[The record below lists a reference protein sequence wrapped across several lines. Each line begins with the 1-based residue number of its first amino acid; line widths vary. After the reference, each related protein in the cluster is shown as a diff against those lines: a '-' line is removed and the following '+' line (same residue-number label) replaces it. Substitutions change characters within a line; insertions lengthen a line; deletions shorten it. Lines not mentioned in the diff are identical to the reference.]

1 MRFRLVPSN
10 DEFFEQ
16 FSRAAVNLQGSVRS
30 LRDLVE
36 DFDDVEAKHARVREH
51 EKIGDQITR
60 EILHNLDTTFVT
72 PFDREDIHA
81 LAEGIDDVV
90 DGTYHLSEVLTLV
103 PIREMLPEFREQVA
117 IIEAAAA
124 VLVELFGG
132 LAPMKGLKPLLE
144 QIDGFETAGD
154 QVYRR
159 TLGRL
164 FSGELDAL
172 EVLKWKD
179 LVESAEDTLD
189 KIEDVSDVVAAILV
203 KHA

>member
-16 FSRAAVNLQGSVRS
+16 FNRAAVNLQTSIRA
-30 LRDLVE
+30 LRGLVE
-36 DFDDVEAKHARVREH
+36 DFTDVDTKHARVREA
-51 EKIGDQITR
+51 EKVGDQVTR
-60 EILHNLDTTFVT
+60 DILHNLDTTFVT

-81 LAEGIDDVV
+81 LAEGLDDVV
-90 DGTYHLSEVLTLV
+90 DGIYHLSEVLTLV
-103 PIREMLPEFREQVA
+103 PIHTMLPEFREQVA
-117 IIEAAAA
+117 VIDEASS

-132 LAPMKGLKPLLE
+132 LAAMKGLKPLLE
-144 QIDGFETAGD
+144 RIDGLETAGD
-154 QVYRR
+154 QIYRR

-164 FSGELDAL
+164 FSGEFDAL

-179 LVESAEDTLD
+179 LVESAEDTMD

>member
-16 FSRAAVNLQGSVRS
+16 FNRAAVNLQTSVQA
-30 LRDLVE
+30 LRGLVE
-36 DFDDVEAKHARVREH
+36 DFTDVDAKHARVREA
-51 EKIGDQITR
+51 EKVGDQITR
-60 EILHNLDTTFVT
+60 DILRNLDTTFVT

-81 LAEGIDDVV
+81 LAEGLDDVV
-90 DGTYHLSEVLTLV
+90 DGIYHLSEVLTLV
-103 PIREMLPEFREQVA
+103 PIHAMLPEFREQVA
-117 IIEAAAA
+117 VMDEAAAA
-124 VLVELFGG
+124 VVELFGG
-132 LAPMKGLKPLLE
+132 LSAMKGLKPVLE
-144 QIDGFETAGD
+144 QIDSLETAGD
-154 QVYRR
+154 QIYRR

-179 LVESAEDTLD
+179 LVESAEDTID
-189 KIEDVSDVVAAILV
+189 KIEDVSDVVATILV